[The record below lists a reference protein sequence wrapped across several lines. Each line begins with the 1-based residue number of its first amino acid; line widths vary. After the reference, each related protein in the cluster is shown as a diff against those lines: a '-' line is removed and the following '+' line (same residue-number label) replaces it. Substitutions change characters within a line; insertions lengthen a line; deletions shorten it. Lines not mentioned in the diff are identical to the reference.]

1 MRTERPIKKL
11 QITVGELVVT
21 AMDAAL
27 EVSGN
32 QRKAYRLARIVLNKM
47 LNDSRL
53 QGHRFRCDLSGKS
66 LLH

>member
-1 MRTERPIKKL
+1 MRTERPVKKL
-11 QITVGELVVT
+11 RITVGELVVT

-32 QRKAYRLARIVLNKM
+32 QRKASRLAQIVLNKM
-47 LNDSRL
+47 LNDSRR
-53 QGHRFRCDLSGKS
+53 QGHRFQCDLFGKT